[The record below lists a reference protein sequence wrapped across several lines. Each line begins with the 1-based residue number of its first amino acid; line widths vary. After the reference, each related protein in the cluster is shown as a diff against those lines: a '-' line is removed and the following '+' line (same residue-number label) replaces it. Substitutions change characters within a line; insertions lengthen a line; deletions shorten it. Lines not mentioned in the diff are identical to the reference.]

1 MTKAIDAIEPTDAT
15 TEVRAES
22 REMTEDELD
31 LIWGGTAIELPVLSM
46 VLASV
51 IYIMK

>member
-1 MTKAIDAIEPTDAT
+1 MTKAIDGIEPTDAI
-15 TEVRAES
+15 EVRAES
-22 REMTEDELD
+22 REMTVDELD

-51 IYIMK
+51 VYIMK